1 MNQNKVIG
9 LTGSIS
15 TGKSQIS
22 NYLKSKG
29 LKLIDTDKIARDVVD
44 IPEVVDKIKSQ
55 FGDNLYLSGRLDR
68 KKLASIIFNDD
79 NSREKLNE
87 ITHPEIYKIIL
98 EEIKNSN
105 EIVFVDIPL
114 LFENSELN
122 ERFGLKFDE
131 IWVVYVDR
139 ETQVKR
145 LMIRDNIDRE
155 YAEKKIDSQIP
166 IERKKELADVIID
179 NRFDLDFT
187 IKQVDDNL
195 KRLKDEN

>member
-29 LKLIDTDKIARDVVD
+29 IKLIDTDKIARDVVD

-55 FGDNLYLSGRLDR
+55 FGDNLYLLGRLDR
-68 KKLASIIFNDD
+68 KKLASIIFNDV

-105 EIVFVDIPL
+105 EVVFVDLPL
-114 LFENSELN
+114 LFENHEIN

-145 LMIRDNIDRE
+145 LMIRDNIDRK
-155 YAEKKIDSQIP
+155 YAEKKIDSQIS

-187 IKQVDDNL
+187 MKQVDYNL